1 MAAADRYAEVLTD
14 ADVATLKH
22 LADTG
27 MGANTL
33 RALASDLAY
42 LEAWCR
48 AATGRP
54 LPWPAD
60 PELAL
65 KFIAHH
71 LWDPDQKPSIRPMEC
86 PTTWLR
92 TFGIA
97 RSSRSEDP
105 MLLRPCPGGSPT
117 GRPCTNGKAL
127 SRRSTI
133 PVSGRLSGWP

>member
-42 LEAWCR
+42 LEAWCH

-60 PELAL
+60 PELIL

-71 LWDPDQKPSIRPMEC
+71 LWDPEQKAIDPATAC
-86 PTTWLR
+86 PTR
-92 TFGIA
+92 
-97 RSSRSEDP
+97 
-105 MLLRPCPGGSPT
+105 
-117 GRPCTNGKAL
+117 
-127 SRRSTI
+127 
-133 PVSGRLSGWP
+133 

>member
-1 MAAADRYAEVLTD
+1 MGQTPLANSASQVRRATQLDALAAVLPMAAADRYAEVLTD

-54 LPWPAD
+54 LTRVPVRPEHIVGPA
-60 PELAL
+60 PA
-65 KFIAHH
+65 
-71 LWDPDQKPSIRPMEC
+71 
-86 PTTWLR
+86 
-92 TFGIA
+92 
-97 RSSRSEDP
+97 
-105 MLLRPCPGGSPT
+105 
-117 GRPCTNGKAL
+117 
-127 SRRSTI
+127 
-133 PVSGRLSGWP
+133 

>member
-1 MAAADRYAEVLTD
+1 MAAADRYAGILTD

-54 LPWPAD
+54 LPWPDD
-60 PELAL
+60 PELVL
-65 KFIAHH
+65 KFIATTCGI
-71 LWDPDQKPSIRPMEC
+71 QTERP
-86 PTTWLR
+86 L
-92 TFGIA
+92 IQ
-97 RSSRSEDP
+97 P
-105 MLLRPCPGGSPT
+105 MACQMR
-117 GRPCTNGKAL
+117 
-127 SRRSTI
+127 
-133 PVSGRLSGWP
+133 

>member
-1 MAAADRYAEVLTD
+1 MASPATHLKRAKQLDALAAVLPMAAADRYAEVLTD

-48 AATGRP
+48 AATGGS

-60 PELAL
+60 PN
-65 KFIAHH
+65 
-71 LWDPDQKPSIRPMEC
+71 
-86 PTTWLR
+86 
-92 TFGIA
+92 
-97 RSSRSEDP
+97 SS
-105 MLLRPCPGGSPT
+105 
-117 GRPCTNGKAL
+117 
-127 SRRSTI
+127 
-133 PVSGRLSGWP
+133 

>member
-42 LEAWCR
+42 LEAWSL

-60 PELAL
+60 PELIL

-71 LWDPDQKPSIRPMEC
+71 LWDPNQKAVDPAHGMPDAVIDRALGPQD
-86 PTTWLR
+86 PQGQR
-92 TFGIA
+92 TACSQDRIPAPGQLV
-97 RSSRSEDP
+97 DP
-105 MLLRPCPGGSPT
+105 APVE
-117 GRPCTNGKAL
+117 
-127 SRRSTI
+127 RR
-133 PVSGRLSGWP
+133 

>member
-1 MAAADRYAEVLTD
+1 MGQTPLASSASQIRRAKQLDSLASILPMAAADRYAEILTD

-42 LEAWCR
+42 LEAWCQ
-48 AATGRP
+48 AAIGRP

-60 PELAL
+60 PELVL

-71 LWDPDQKPSIRPMEC
+71 MWDPDQKAIDPSHGMPDDV
-86 PTTWLR
+86 
-92 TFGIA
+92 A
-97 RSSRSEDP
+97 ED
-105 MLLRPCPGGSPT
+105 LCDSKIL
-117 GRPCTNGKAL
+117 
-127 SRRSTI
+127 
-133 PVSGRLSGWP
+133 